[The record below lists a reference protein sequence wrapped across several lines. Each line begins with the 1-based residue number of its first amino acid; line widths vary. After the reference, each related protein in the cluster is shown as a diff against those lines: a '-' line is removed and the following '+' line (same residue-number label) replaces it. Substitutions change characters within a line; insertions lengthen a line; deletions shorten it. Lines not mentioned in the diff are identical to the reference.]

1 MFKILLLLIPFAACQ
16 EVEFST
22 RPNNVSILLLY
33 FTQRSTETATVLS
46 PFGIWSL
53 MAGISYGARGDTYRE
68 ILRAFLLFTDK
79 ERFSTNYKTLIDT
92 VFKTPTSG
100 VDISNNNFIFIDG
113 NFNYAMERD
122 YKNFLAQNLGSLVL
136 PFDFENLTKTT
147 DIANRLVSVMSR
159 PVTNV
164 YTIEDFRGSSL
175 VMSNIVYFQG
185 VWSLPFNISNTRLES
200 VNGGEEKINVMY
212 QRGKVPYSHLDSM
225 KASVM
230 ELAYGKDGKYCM
242 LIITPDPNVSLIT
255 VYKKFETITFRDIL
269 NKLQNDVN
277 EFGLKEIDIKLPRFR
292 KSSYHYL
299 KKPLNDMGIYEA
311 FEPQSARFPL
321 IAREPIYIDAIEQ
334 KTEFYI
340 SEFGTVAYA
349 STPGRGNSRQAA
361 QDIAPSNMLLFVLEK
376 TTTTIIFGGIFP

>member
-1 MFKILLLLIPFAACQ
+1 MFIILLLLLIPFAACQ

-33 FTQRSTETATVLS
+33 FTQRSTETATILS
-46 PFGIWSL
+46 PFGLWSL
-53 MAGISYGARGDTYRE
+53 MSAISFGATGDTYRE
-68 ILRAFLLFTDK
+68 IFRAFLLFTDK
-79 ERFSTNYKTLIDT
+79 NRFNTNYKTLIDT

-100 VDISNNNFIFIDG
+100 VNVANNNFIFIDT
-113 NFNYAMERD
+113 NFNAMERD
-122 YKNFLAQNLGSLVL
+122 YKNFLIENYNSSVVY
-136 PFDFENLTKTT
+136 FDFENLRATA
-147 DIANRLVSVMSR
+147 DRANTLIRIRSP

-175 VMSNIVYFQG
+175 MMSNIVYFQG
-185 VWSLPFNISNTRLES
+185 VWSLPFNMSNTRLEQ
-200 VNGGEEKINVMY
+200 VNGGEEIIPVMY

-230 ELAYGKDGKYCM
+230 ELAYGNDGKYCM
-242 LIITPDPNVSLIT
+242 LIITPDPNVPLMT
-255 VYKKFETITFRDIL
+255 VYKKFEKVTFRNIF

-299 KKPLNDMGIYEA
+299 KKPLNDMGIYQA
-311 FEPQSARFPL
+311 FEPELARFQL

-334 KTEFYI
+334 KTDFYI
-340 SEFGTVAYA
+340 TEYGTVAYA
-349 STPGRGNSRQAA
+349 STPGRGNSKQTA
-361 QDIAPSNMLLFVLEK
+361 QDIAPSNMLLFIIEK